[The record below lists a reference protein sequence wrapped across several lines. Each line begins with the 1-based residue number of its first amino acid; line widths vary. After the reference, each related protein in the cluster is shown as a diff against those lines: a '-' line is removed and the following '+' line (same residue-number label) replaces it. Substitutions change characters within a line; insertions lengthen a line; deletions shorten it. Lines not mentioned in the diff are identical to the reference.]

1 MAKLVSKTYGD
12 ALFEVAVE
20 DGSVDSLQK
29 EVEIVLTILSE
40 NEDYV
45 KILNHPKIPVEE
57 KSTLIREAFEGKA
70 SNDLLGLMLTVVDK
84 GRFSEIEEILR
95 YFLLEVRE
103 YKKIGSASVTSAVP
117 LSAEEKKQVEK
128 RLLETTQY
136 KSFLMEYQV
145 DQELIGGM
153 VIKIGDRVVD
163 SSIRTKLNNMAR
175 ELSKIQIAT

>member
-1 MAKLVSKTYGD
+1 MAFKRYVLSWIFLVG
-12 ALFEVAVE
+12 F
-20 DGSVDSLQK
+20 
-29 EVEIVLTILSE
+29 
-40 NEDYV
+40 
-45 KILNHPKIPVEE
+45 
-57 KSTLIREAFEGKA
+57 
-70 SNDLLGLMLTVVDK
+70 
-84 GRFSEIEEILR
+84 IEHFF
-95 YFLLEVRE
+95 YQSE